1 MTVVLRPPRAAL
13 ERRTGERVAERTT
26 ARSAVGVASALAVFG
41 FFATLLT
48 LAAFHSVVVSGQFE
62 FDRLQQRL
70 EDGHER
76 AQVLRAE
83 VARLESPGRI
93 LEVAGGRLGLVS
105 PPTRLYLRSVVPGDP
120 LTVLPA
126 PVGDPFSR
134 SYR

>member
-1 MTVVLRPPRAAL
+1 MTAVLRPTRTAL
-13 ERRTGERVAERTT
+13 GRRTGERVAERTT
-26 ARSAVGVASALAVFG
+26 ARSAVGVAGALAVFG

-62 FDRLQQRL
+62 FDQLQQRL
-70 EDGHER
+70 EDGHKR
-76 AQVLRAE
+76 SQVLRVD

-93 LEVAGGRLGLVS
+93 LEVAGGRLGLVA
-105 PPTRLYLRSVVPGDP
+105 PRERKFLLSVVLGDP

>member
-1 MTVVLRPPRAAL
+1 MTAVLRPPRTAL
-13 ERRTGERVAERTT
+13 ERRTGERVTERTT
-26 ARSAVGVASALAVFG
+26 ARPAVGVAGALAVFG

>member
-1 MTVVLRPPRAAL
+1 MTAVLRPLRTAL
-13 ERRTGERVAERTT
+13 ERRTGESVAERTT
-26 ARSAVGVASALAVFG
+26 ARSAVGVAGALAVFG

-62 FDRLQQRL
+62 FDQLQQRL
-70 EDGHER
+70 EEGHKR
-76 AQVLRAE
+76 SQVLRVE

-93 LEVAGGRLGLVS
+93 LEVSGGRLGLVA
-105 PPTRLYLRSVVPGDP
+105 PRERIFLLSVVLGDP
-120 LTVLPA
+120 LTVLPP

>member
-1 MTVVLRPPRAAL
+1 MTAVLRPPRTAL

-93 LEVAGGRLGLVS
+93 LEVASGRLGLVY
-105 PPTRLYLRSVVPGDP
+105 PERIFLNSVVPGDP

-126 PVGDPFSR
+126 PVGNPFSR

>member
-1 MTVVLRPPRAAL
+1 MTAVLRPPR
-13 ERRTGERVAERTT
+13 TGLKRWTGVGVGERTT

-48 LAAFHSVVVSGQFE
+48 LAAFHSVLVSGQFE

-76 AQVLRAE
+76 SQVLRVE

-93 LEVAGGRLGLVS
+93 LEVAGGRLGLVA
-105 PPTRLYLRSVVPGDP
+105 PRERKFLHSVVLGDP

>member
-1 MTVVLRPPRAAL
+1 MTAVLRPPRTGLA
-13 ERRTGERVAERTT
+13 RRTGERVAERTT

-83 VARLESPGRI
+83 VARLESPGQI
-93 LEVAGGRLGLVS
+93 LEVAGGRLGLVY
-105 PPTRLYLRSVVPGDP
+105 PERIFLYSVVPGDP
-120 LTVLPA
+120 LTVLPV
-126 PVGDPFSR
+126 PVGDPISR

>member
-1 MTVVLRPPRAAL
+1 MTAALRPPRTAL
-13 ERRTGERVAERTT
+13 EHRTGERVAERTT
-26 ARSAVGVASALAVFG
+26 ARSAVGVAGALAVFG

-62 FDRLQQRL
+62 FDQLQQRL
-70 EDGHER
+70 EEGHKR
-76 AQVLRAE
+76 SQVLRVE

-93 LEVAGGRLGLVS
+93 LEVAGGRLGLVA
-105 PPTRLYLRSVVPGDP
+105 PRERIFLLSVVLGDP
-120 LTVLPA
+120 LTVLPP

>member
-1 MTVVLRPPRAAL
+1 MAVVLQPPRAAL
-13 ERRTGERVAERTT
+13 GRRTGERVAERTT

-76 AQVLRAE
+76 SQVLRVE

-93 LEVAGGRLGLVS
+93 LEVAGGRLGLVA
-105 PPTRLYLRSVVPGDP
+105 PRERKFLLSVVPGDP
-120 LTVLPA
+120 LTVLPV

-134 SYR
+134 SYQ

>member
-1 MTVVLRPPRAAL
+1 MTAVLRPPRTAL

-26 ARSAVGVASALAVFG
+26 ARSAVGVAGALAVFG

-62 FDRLQQRL
+62 FDQLQQRL
-70 EDGHER
+70 EDGHKR
-76 AQVLRAE
+76 SQVLRVE
-83 VARLESPGRI
+83 VARLESPGRM
-93 LEVAGGRLGLVS
+93 LAVAGGRLGLVA
-105 PPTRLYLRSVVPGDP
+105 PRERIFLLAVGPGDP
-120 LTVLPA
+120 LTVLPP

>member
-1 MTVVLRPPRAAL
+1 MPAVLRPPRTAL

-26 ARSAVGVASALAVFG
+26 ARSAVGVAGALAVFG

-62 FDRLQQRL
+62 FDQLQQRL
-70 EDGHER
+70 EDGHKR

-105 PPTRLYLRSVVPGDP
+105 PPKRFDLPSVVPGDP
-120 LTVLPA
+120 LTILLP

-134 SYR
+134 TYR

>member
-1 MTVVLRPPRAAL
+1 MAVVLQPPRAAL
-13 ERRTGERVAERTT
+13 GRRTGERVAERTT

-62 FDRLQQRL
+62 FDQLQQRL
-70 EDGHER
+70 EDGHKR
-76 AQVLRAE
+76 ARVLRVE

-93 LEVAGGRLGLVS
+93 LEVAGGRLGLVA
-105 PPTRLYLRSVVPGDP
+105 PRERKFLLSVVLGDP

-126 PVGDPFSR
+126 PVGDPFSQ

>member
-1 MTVVLRPPRAAL
+1 MTAVLRPPRTAVK
-13 ERRTGERVAERTT
+13 RRTGVGVAERTT

-93 LEVAGGRLGLVS
+93 LEVAGGRLGLVA
-105 PPTRLYLRSVVPGDP
+105 PRERKFLFSVVPGDP
-120 LTVLPA
+120 LTVLPV